1 MKAKNKK
8 LQDIKRGQGVE
19 RSSVIGSG
27 GVWTKPTM
35 IFEMKKSYN
44 RTRQK
49 QGLRKTLE
57 Y

>member
-19 RSSVIGSG
+19 RSSVIGNG
-27 GVWTKPTM
+27 GGWTKPTM
-35 IFEMKKSYN
+35 IFEMKKSYT
-44 RTRQK
+44 RTHQK